1 MDFSA
6 VSQLI
11 SSVGF
16 PIAACVALFWQMNKE
31 STQHKE
37 EMDALKESLNQNTLA
52 ITKLVLFMQ
61 EKEGMKPD
69 EEAQNL
75 V

>member
-16 PIAACVALFWQMNKE
+16 PIAACVALFWQMNRE

-61 EKEGMKPD
+61 EKGGMKPD
-69 EEAQNL
+69 EEA
-75 V
+75 

>member
-37 EMDALKESLNQNTLA
+37 EMDALKESLNKNTLA

-61 EKEGMKPD
+61 EKEGMKSD
-69 EEAQNL
+69 EET
-75 V
+75 

>member
-6 VSQLI
+6 VSQMI

-16 PIAACVALFWQMNKE
+16 PIAACVALFWQMNRE

-37 EMDALKESLNQNTLA
+37 EMGALQESLNKNTLA

-69 EEAQNL
+69 EEA
-75 V
+75 

>member
-1 MDFSA
+1 MSA
-6 VSQLI
+6 ISQLI

-16 PIAACVALFWQMNKE
+16 PIAACVALFWQMNRE
-31 STQHKE
+31 STQHKQ

-69 EEAQNL
+69 EEA
-75 V
+75 

>member
-16 PIAACVALFWQMNKE
+16 PIAACVALFWQMNRE
-31 STQHKE
+31 STQHKQ

-69 EEAQNL
+69 EEA
-75 V
+75 

>member
-16 PIAACVALFWQMNKE
+16 PIAACVALFWQMNRE

-52 ITKLVLFMQ
+52 ITKLVLFCRKRR
-61 EKEGMKPD
+61 E
-69 EEAQNL
+69 
-75 V
+75 

>member
-61 EKEGMKPD
+61 EKEDMKPD
-69 EEAQNL
+69 EEA
-75 V
+75 

>member
-16 PIAACVALFWQMNKE
+16 PIAACVALFWQMNRE

-37 EMDALKESLNQNTLA
+37 EMDTLKESLNKNTLA

-69 EEAQNL
+69 EEA
-75 V
+75 

>member
-1 MDFSA
+1 MDFST

-16 PIAACVALFWQMNKE
+16 PIAACVALFWQMNRE

-37 EMDALKESLNQNTLA
+37 EMGTLKESLNQNTLA

-69 EEAQNL
+69 EEA
-75 V
+75 

>member
-1 MDFSA
+1 MNMSA
-6 VSQLI
+6 ISQLI

-16 PIAACVALFWQMNKE
+16 PIAACVALFWQMNRE
-31 STQHKE
+31 STQHKA

-69 EEAQNL
+69 EEA
-75 V
+75 

>member
-6 VSQLI
+6 VSQMI

-16 PIAACVALFWQMNKE
+16 PIAACVALFWQMNRE

-69 EEAQNL
+69 EET
-75 V
+75 

>member
-1 MDFSA
+1 MDFTA

-16 PIAACVALFWQMNKE
+16 PIAACIALFWQMTKE
-31 STQHKE
+31 SERHKE

-61 EKEGMKPD
+61 EKEGMED
-69 EEAQNL
+69 NGEN
-75 V
+75 

>member
-1 MDFSA
+1 MDLST
-6 VSQLI
+6 VSQMI

-16 PIAACVALFWQMNKE
+16 PIAACVALFWQMNRE

-37 EMDALKESLNQNTLA
+37 EMDALKDSLNKNTLA

-69 EEAQNL
+69 EEA
-75 V
+75 

>member
-11 SSVGF
+11 TSVGF
-16 PIAACVALFWQMNKE
+16 PIAACVALFWQMNRE

-69 EEAQNL
+69 EEA
-75 V
+75 

>member
-1 MDFSA
+1 MSTI
-6 VSQLI
+6 SQLI

-16 PIAACVALFWQMNKE
+16 PIAACVALFWQMNRE

-69 EEAQNL
+69 EEA
-75 V
+75 

>member
-1 MDFSA
+1 MDLST
-6 VSQLI
+6 VSQMI

-16 PIAACVALFWQMNKE
+16 PIAACVALFWQMNRE

-37 EMDALKESLNQNTLA
+37 EMDTLKESLNQNTLA

-61 EKEGMKPD
+61 EKEGMKPN
-69 EEAQNL
+69 EEA
-75 V
+75 

>member
-16 PIAACVALFWQMNKE
+16 PIAACVALFWQMNRE

-37 EMDALKESLNQNTLA
+37 EMDALKESLNKNTLA
-52 ITKLVLFMQ
+52 ITQLVLFMQ

-69 EEAQNL
+69 EEA
-75 V
+75 

>member
-1 MDFSA
+1 MDFST

-61 EKEGMKPD
+61 EKEGMNPD
-69 EEAQNL
+69 EEA
-75 V
+75 

>member
-1 MDFSA
+1 MSA
-6 VSQLI
+6 ISQLI

-16 PIAACVALFWQMNKE
+16 PIAACVALFWQMNRE

-69 EEAQNL
+69 EEA
-75 V
+75 

>member
-16 PIAACVALFWQMNKE
+16 PIAACVALFWQMNRE

-52 ITKLVLFMQ
+52 ITKLVMFMQ

-69 EEAQNL
+69 EE

>member
-16 PIAACVALFWQMNKE
+16 PIAACVAMFWQMNRE

-69 EEAQNL
+69 EEA
-75 V
+75 

>member
-31 STQHKE
+31 ITQHKE

-69 EEAQNL
+69 EEA
-75 V
+75 

>member
-16 PIAACVALFWQMNKE
+16 PIAACGALFWQMNKE

-69 EEAQNL
+69 EEA
-75 V
+75 

>member
-61 EKEGMKPD
+61 EKEGMKSD
-69 EEAQNL
+69 EEA
-75 V
+75 

>member
-1 MDFSA
+1 MSA
-6 VSQLI
+6 ISQLI

-16 PIAACVALFWQMNKE
+16 PIAACVALFWQMNRE

-37 EMDALKESLNQNTLA
+37 EMNALKESLNQNTLA

-69 EEAQNL
+69 EEA
-75 V
+75 

>member
-1 MDFSA
+1 MDFST

-16 PIAACVALFWQMNKE
+16 PIAACVALFWQMNRE

-37 EMDALKESLNQNTLA
+37 EMDALKESLNQNTIA

-69 EEAQNL
+69 EEA
-75 V
+75 

>member
-1 MDFSA
+1 MSSI
-6 VSQLI
+6 SQLI

-16 PIAACVALFWQMNKE
+16 PIAACVALFWQMNRE

-69 EEAQNL
+69 EEA
-75 V
+75 

>member
-1 MDFSA
+1 MDFA
-6 VSQLI
+6 TISQMI

-16 PIAACVALFWQMNKE
+16 PIAACIALFWQMTKE
-31 STQHKE
+31 SERHKK

-61 EKEGMKPD
+61 EKEGMED
-69 EEAQNL
+69 NGEN
-75 V
+75 

>member
-61 EKEGMKPD
+61 EKEGMNPD
-69 EEAQNL
+69 EEA
-75 V
+75 

>member
-37 EMDALKESLNQNTLA
+37 EMDTLKESLNKNTLA

-61 EKEGMKPD
+61 EKEGMTPD
-69 EEAQNL
+69 EET
-75 V
+75 

>member
-16 PIAACVALFWQMNKE
+16 PIAACVALFWQMNRE

-37 EMDALKESLNQNTLA
+37 EMGALKESLNQNTLA

-69 EEAQNL
+69 EEA
-75 V
+75 